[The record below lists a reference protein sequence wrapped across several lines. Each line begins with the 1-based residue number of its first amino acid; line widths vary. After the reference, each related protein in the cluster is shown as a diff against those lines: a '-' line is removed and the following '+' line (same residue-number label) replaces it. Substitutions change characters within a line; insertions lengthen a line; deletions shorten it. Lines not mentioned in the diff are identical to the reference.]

1 MTRVRLGRKLWK
13 VESAKPKALCDC
25 KGKCKKHHMGECDYE
40 NQAIRVRD
48 KQGERDRIYTSI
60 HEGIHAQEPTWSEAK
75 VKRRASQ
82 LTALVVEALT
92 K

>member
-48 KQGERDRIYTSI
+48 KQGDVAPDRS
-60 HEGIHAQEPTWSEAK
+60 
-75 VKRRASQ
+75 VDASVSCVQ
-82 LTALVVEALT
+82 
-92 K
+92 